1 MYEFLKPL
9 FGKQAEGEAPKA
21 LTYAELVA
29 AIEANKT
36 LKLADLS
43 AGEYVSKHKYDDQTT
58 ELAGVRKQLDDAN
71 AQIKAFDG
79 LDVEGIKKQVSDWKT
94 KYDTDTK
101 ALNDQLNKQAR
112 DYAENLF
119 LSGYKFT
126 SKAAR
131 NGVADEFRK
140 KGFKLE
146 DGVFVGAKEFM
157 DGLMKDADY
166 SGAFATEKKQE
177 QQPNPA
183 EGAQPFMPRFSAPSD
198 AGNKPGANP
207 FNFALNHVREP
218 KQN

>member
-1 MYEFLKPL
+1 M
-9 FGKQAEGEAPKA
+9 
-21 LTYAELVA
+21 
-29 AIEANKT
+29 
-36 LKLADLS
+36 
-43 AGEYVSKHKYDDQTT
+43 
-58 ELAGVRKQLDDAN
+58 
-71 AQIKAFDG
+71 
-79 LDVEGIKKQVSDWKT
+79 EGIKKQVSDWKT

-183 EGAQPFMPRFSAPSD
+183 ESTQPFMPRFSAPSD
-198 AGNKPGANP
+198 AGSKPGANP